1 MNFSYVIKALIISF
15 TAFILIYAISVIG
28 TQKEMLDSNNYD
40 IRNSLKEAINVAT
53 YRVNGDIAFNNEKL
67 IQSVLSNYVKDNNI
81 KVDDITFEIAV
92 DEIQNI
98 VSVSIYTEKEILDSK
113 SKANYTFSYKVLER

>member
-98 VSVSIYTEKEILDSK
+98 VTVSIYTEKEILDSK